1 MSNSPYLDK
10 TYPRLSADIKTMK
23 HQLFREVLGVSIL
36 SKGTLSLTLTPS
48 DYPEMS
54 ELLDLFGL
62 RWSQHKDYFF
72 REYEQG
78 GGKYLTIDLGQ
89 AIVTMGDDE
98 LIAQNIANTPTT
110 ILTLY
115 YNSILN

>member
-1 MSNSPYLDK
+1 MSYSPYLDRV
-10 TYPRLSADIKTMK
+10 YPRLSTDMKAMK
-23 HQLFREVLGVSIL
+23 HELFREVLGKSIL
-36 SKGTLSLTLTPS
+36 SIGTLSLTLTPS

-62 RWSQHKDYFF
+62 RWLQHEDYFF
-72 REYEQG
+72 REYERG
-78 GGKYLTIDLGQ
+78 EGKYLTIDLGQ

>member
-10 TYPRLSADIKTMK
+10 TYPRLSADVKTRK
-23 HQLFREVLGVSIL
+23 HELFREVLGKDLL
-36 SKGTLSLTLTPS
+36 SRDTFSLRLTPS

-54 ELLDLFGL
+54 ELLELFGL
-62 RWSQHKDYFF
+62 RWLQHEDHFF
-72 REYEQG
+72 REYERG
-78 GGKYLTIDLGQ
+78 NGKYLVIDIKQ

-98 LIAQNIANTPTT
+98 LVAQNIENTPITL
-110 ILTLY
+110 LTLY